1 MLKGILSISGHS
13 GLFKIVAES
22 KNNIIVESIT
32 TKKRMPA
39 YSTSKISSL
48 EDIAI
53 FTATGEV
60 ALKDIFKRIF
70 ELENGG
76 IAPIAPDLSDAGYKS
91 YFEKVLPEYDKERV
105 YLSDIKKLFV
115 WYNLLHE
122 NDLLKFEEEVSDDQ
136 KPEGSESEINK
147 ESGNVPSS

>member
-13 GLFKIVAES
+13 GLFKMVAES

-60 ALKDIFKRIF
+60 PLKDVLKRIF

-76 IAPIAPDLSDAGYKS
+76 IAPIAPDLSDSGYKS

-105 YLSDIKKLFV
+105 YLSDIKKVFV

-122 NDLLKFEEEVSDDQ
+122 NDLLKFEEEVSEDQ
-136 KPEGSESEINK
+136 KPEVIESETNK
-147 ESGNVPSS
+147 EIGNTLSS